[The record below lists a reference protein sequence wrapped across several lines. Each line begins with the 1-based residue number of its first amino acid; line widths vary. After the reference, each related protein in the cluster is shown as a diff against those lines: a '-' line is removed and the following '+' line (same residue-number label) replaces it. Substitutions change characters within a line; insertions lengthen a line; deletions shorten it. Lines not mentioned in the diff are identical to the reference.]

1 MAQST
6 IVITQET
13 MSNENSISTK
23 EFLNFEKTCEAYKDS
38 DEEIKMIFNEI
49 TKLSSAMNNDNVMDA
64 DVDDVELILKRA
76 EDIANETENML
87 KSSSKTN
94 APNGIITK
102 GDSSNIPQIKVT
114 KPVDNKDEDQ
124 KITGNNKVRLFI

>member
-94 APNGIITK
+94 APNEIITK

-124 KITGNNKVRLFI
+124 KVTGNNKVRLFI